1 MKNFCILF
9 FLVLNS
15 VFSFQSNAQ
24 TANAEILK
32 CKVTIDGIDPDT
44 ISKLQFQNATKLH
57 VDSIGLKITSFE
69 FSVYRKNKKPL
80 VLRNRE
86 NALFTKEMKDV
97 ISDCETGSKIFIEYI
112 TCVDIKNISHT
123 LSPFSIKIK

>member
-9 FLVLNS
+9 FLVMNS
-15 VFSFQSNAQ
+15 VFSFQSIAQ

-97 ISDCETGSKIFIEYI
+97 ISDCETGF
-112 TCVDIKNISHT
+112 TR
-123 LSPFSIKIK
+123 

>member
-15 VFSFQSNAQ
+15 VFSFQSIAQ

-57 VDSIGLKITSFE
+57 VDSIGLTIISFE
-69 FSVYRKNKKPL
+69 FSIYQKNKKPI
-80 VLRNRE
+80 VIRNTK
-86 NALFTKEMKDV
+86 NAFITKEMKDV
-97 ISDCETGSKIFIEYI
+97 ISDCAIGSKIFIEYI
-112 TCVDIKNISHT
+112 TCVDIKNVSHI